1 MNERAG
7 EDRMGLA
14 LKTLLAELE
23 AQRVAC
29 PEAAAEMELT
39 VVRRLE
45 VPLDITACR
54 ELRVLAH
61 VFNGD
66 QSKLAAAVLRA
77 ALMDIQEHLD
87 DDLDLLAEIA
97 KRHIDSC
104 A

>member
-1 MNERAG
+1 
-7 EDRMGLA
+7 MGLA

-23 AQRVAC
+23 AQRAGR
-29 PEAAAEMELT
+29 PDAMAEVTLT
-39 VVRRLE
+39 TVRSLE

-66 QSKLAAAVLRA
+66 QTVLAAAVLRA
-77 ALMDIQEHLD
+77 ALVDIQEHLD
-87 DDLDLLAEIA
+87 DDLDLLAMSA
-97 KRHIDSC
+97 RRNIDSC

>member
-1 MNERAG
+1 
-7 EDRMGLA
+7 MGLA

-23 AQRVAC
+23 AQRAAQ
-29 PEAAAEMELT
+29 PEEAADVVLT
-39 VVRRLE
+39 AVRTLE

-66 QSKLAAAVLRA
+66 QAALAAAVLRA

-87 DDLDLLAEIA
+87 DDLDLLAVSA
-97 KRHIDSC
+97 RRNIDSC